1 MRRVSRSVPVRRG
14 SSDSSESNGG
24 TVIRR
29 ISRNPRRWA
38 GWRLDL
44 ERMEPAE
51 SPPIVLGLVAVIILV
66 LANAFFVAAE
76 FALVGA
82 RRTRLDEMAR
92 AGDRKARLARRAVQS
107 LDRYIS
113 ATQLGITLASL
124 GLGWIGEPALAGL
137 IGGAFAW
144 LPAPLS
150 VIATHGVASAIAFII
165 ITILHIIL
173 GELVPKAIAL
183 LYPEVVSSWLAAP
196 LIGFAWVMA
205 MPIALLNGTANRL
218 LRALGIDPP
227 GESERL
233 HSPEEI
239 RMLVEQSTEGGSL
252 LREDARLLE
261 GVFEFSEK
269 TAQEVM
275 TPRTQMAALEADL
288 TVEAAA
294 DQVAITGRSRY
305 PAFTESLDEII
316 GVVHA
321 KDILGALR
329 SRPGQTIRTIMR
341 PPLFVPGTR
350 EVEDVLADMKRLKTH
365 LAIVL
370 DEYGGTAGL
379 VTMEDLLEEIVG
391 PIYDEHDPQ
400 DRVGPTDGAPRLEGS
415 LPISEFNAQFD
426 TALDDT
432 DYTTIG
438 GYIFGQLGRLPRVGD
453 RVTVGPFTL
462 EVVEMEGR
470 RVKTVRVHAER
481 PQEAA
486 PKPA

>member
-1 MRRVSRSVPVRRG
+1 M
-14 SSDSSESNGG
+14 ES
-24 TVIRR
+24 
-29 ISRNPRRWA
+29 
-38 GWRLDL
+38 
-44 ERMEPAE
+44 AE
-51 SPPIVLGLVAVIILV
+51 SRPMVLGLLAIVILV
-66 LANAFFVAAE
+66 FANAFFVATE

-92 AGDRKARLARRAVQS
+92 EGDRKARLARRAVHS
-107 LDRYIS
+107 LDHYLS

-124 GLGWIGEPALAGL
+124 GLGWIGEPTLAGL
-137 IGGAFAW
+137 IEGGFSW
-144 LPAPLS
+144 LPRPVD
-150 VIATHGVASAIAFII
+150 VIATHGVAAAIAFII
-165 ITILHIIL
+165 ITTLHIIL
-173 GELVPKAIAL
+173 GELVPKAVAL
-183 LYPEVVSSWLAAP
+183 LFPEAVSSWLAAP
-196 LIGFAWVMA
+196 LIGFAWIMA
-205 MPIALLNGTANRL
+205 GPIAVLNGTANRL
-218 LRALGIDPP
+218 LRVVGIDPP

-239 RMLVEQSTEGGSL
+239 RMLVEQSQEGGSL
-252 LREDARLLE
+252 LKADARLLE

-294 DQVAITGRSRY
+294 DQVAIHGRSRY
-305 PAFTESLDEII
+305 PTYTESLDDII

-321 KDILGALR
+321 KDILTAVR
-329 SRPGQTIRTIMR
+329 SRPGQIIRVIMR

-365 LAIVL
+365 LAIAL

-400 DRVGPTDGAPRLEGS
+400 DRTGPEDGGLQLDGS
-415 LPISEFNAQFD
+415 LSISDFNAEYG
-426 TALDDT
+426 ASLDDT

-453 RVTVGPFTL
+453 RVSLGAVTL
-462 EVVEMEGR
+462 EVIEMDGR
-470 RVKTVRVHAER
+470 RVRTIRLH
-481 PQEAA
+481 
-486 PKPA
+486 PAQIR

>member
-1 MRRVSRSVPVRRG
+1 M
-14 SSDSSESNGG
+14 
-24 TVIRR
+24 
-29 ISRNPRRWA
+29 
-38 GWRLDL
+38 
-44 ERMEPAE
+44 
-51 SPPIVLGLVAVIILV
+51 

-92 AGDRKARLARRAVQS
+92 AGDGKARLARRAVQS

-137 IGGAFAW
+137 IRGGFAW
-144 LPAPLS
+144 LPSALS
-150 VIATHGVASAIAFII
+150 TIATHGVASIIAFSI

-173 GELVPKAIAL
+173 GELVPKALAL
-183 LYPEVVSSWLAAP
+183 LYPEAISSWVAAP
-196 LIGFAWVMA
+196 LIGFAWIMA
-205 MPIALLNGTANRL
+205 WPIALLNGSANRL
-218 LRALGIDPP
+218 LRLMHIDPP

-239 RMLVEQSTEGGSL
+239 RMLVEQSTEGGSML
-252 LREDARLLE
+252 QEDARLLE

-275 TPRTQMAALEADL
+275 TPRTQMIALDSAL

-294 DQVAITGRSRY
+294 DQVAVERRSRY
-305 PAFTESLDEII
+305 PVYTDSLDEIV

-321 KDILGALR
+321 KDILTALR
-329 SRPGQTIRTIMR
+329 ARPGETVRMIMR

-350 EVEDVLADMKRLKTH
+350 EVEDVLADMKRLKAH
-365 LAIVL
+365 LAVVL

-391 PIYDEHDPQ
+391 PIYDEYDPQ
-400 DRVGPTDGAPRLEGS
+400 DLAAQTDGAARLDGAM
-415 LPISEFNAQFD
+415 PITEFNSQFD
-426 TALDDT
+426 ATLDDT
-432 DYTTIG
+432 DYTTLG
-438 GYIFGQLGRLPRVGD
+438 GYVFGQLGRLPRAGD
-453 RVTVGPFTL
+453 RVTVPPHVF

-470 RVKTVRVHAER
+470 RVKSLRLHAALADAGGAEGR
-481 PQEAA
+481 DDSVARA
-486 PKPA
+486 HPA

>member
-1 MRRVSRSVPVRRG
+1 M
-14 SSDSSESNGG
+14 
-24 TVIRR
+24 
-29 ISRNPRRWA
+29 WF
-38 GWRLDL
+38 
-44 ERMEPAE
+44 
-51 SPPIVLGLVAVIILV
+51 GLFAVVVLV

-92 AGDRKARLARRAVQS
+92 AGDRKARLARRAVQH

-137 IGGAFAW
+137 IEGAFRWMPGA
-144 LPAPLS
+144 LAS
-150 VIATHGVASAIAFII
+150 IATHGVASAIAFII

-173 GELVPKAIAL
+173 GELVPKAVAL
-183 LYPEVVSSWLAAP
+183 LFPEQTSAWLAAP
-196 LIGFAWVMA
+196 LMGFAWVMA
-205 MPIALLNGTANRL
+205 GPIAVLNGTANRL
-218 LRALGIDPP
+218 LRVLGIDPP
-227 GESERL
+227 GETERL

-252 LREDARLLE
+252 GGEDARLLE

-275 TPRTQMAALEADL
+275 TPRTQIAALNADL
-288 TVEAAA
+288 TVEDAA
-294 DQVAITGRSRY
+294 DQVATYGRSRY
-305 PAFTESLDEII
+305 PVYTDSLDEII

-321 KDILGALR
+321 KDILAALR
-329 SRPGQTIRTIMR
+329 ARPGQTIRIIMR

-391 PIYDEHDPQ
+391 PIYDEYDPQ
-400 DRVGPTDGAPRLEGS
+400 DRVGPSDGAPRLDGS
-415 LPISEFNAQFD
+415 MPISEFNTEFGAN
-426 TALDDT
+426 LDDT

-438 GYIFGQLGRLPRVGD
+438 GYIFGQLGRLPRPGD
-453 RVTVGPFTL
+453 RVTVGPYTF

-470 RVKTVRVHAER
+470 RVKTVRLH
-481 PQEAA
+481 A
-486 PKPA
+486 PKPEENAASKPA

>member
-1 MRRVSRSVPVRRG
+1 
-14 SSDSSESNGG
+14 
-24 TVIRR
+24 
-29 ISRNPRRWA
+29 
-38 GWRLDL
+38 
-44 ERMEPAE
+44 MEPAE
-51 SPPIVLGLVAVIILV
+51 SPPILFGLLAVVVLV

-92 AGDRKARLARRAVQS
+92 AGNRKARLARRAVQS

-113 ATQLGITLASL
+113 ATQLGITRASL

-137 IGGAFAW
+137 IEGGFTW
-144 LPAPLS
+144 LPGALAT
-150 VIATHGVASAIAFII
+150 VATHGVASVIAFII
-165 ITILHIIL
+165 ITVLHIIL
-173 GELVPKAIAL
+173 GELVPKAISL
-183 LYPEVVSSWLAAP
+183 LYPEMVSAWLAAP
-196 LIGFAWVMA
+196 LMGFTWVMA
-205 MPIALLNGTANRL
+205 GPIAVLNGTANRL
-218 LRALGIDPP
+218 LRLLGIDRP
-227 GESERL
+227 GEKERL

-252 LREDARLLE
+252 GDQDARLLE

-269 TAQEVM
+269 TAQDVM

-288 TVEAAA
+288 TVEEAA
-294 DQVAITGRSRY
+294 DQVAIHGRSRY
-305 PAFTESLDEII
+305 PAYTESLDDII

-321 KDILGALR
+321 KDILAALR

-400 DRVGPTDGAPRLEGS
+400 DRTSPDEAAPLLDGS
-415 LPISEFNAQFD
+415 MPISEFNAQYG
-426 TALDDT
+426 ASLDDS

-438 GYIFGQLGRLPRVGD
+438 GYIFGHLGRLPRVGD

-462 EVVEMEGR
+462 EVVEMDGR
-470 RVKTVRVHAER
+470 RVKTIRLHAVKPED
-481 PQEAA
+481 ATSA
-486 PKPA
+486 KPA

>member
-1 MRRVSRSVPVRRG
+1 
-14 SSDSSESNGG
+14 
-24 TVIRR
+24 
-29 ISRNPRRWA
+29 
-38 GWRLDL
+38 
-44 ERMEPAE
+44 MEQAE
-51 SPPIVLGLVAVIILV
+51 SPPILLGLVAVVVLV

-137 IGGAFAW
+137 IESGFRW
-144 LPAPLS
+144 LPSALA
-150 VIATHGVASAIAFII
+150 VIATHAVASAIAFII

-173 GELVPKAIAL
+173 GELVPKAVAL
-183 LYPEVVSSWLAAP
+183 LYPEQVSRWVTAP
-196 LIGFAWVMA
+196 LMGFAWIMA
-205 MPIALLNGTANRL
+205 GPIAVLNGTANRL
-218 LRALGIDPP
+218 LKLIRIDPP
-227 GESERL
+227 GETERL

-252 LREDARLLE
+252 LKQDARLLE

-275 TPRTQMAALEADL
+275 TPRTQMAALDADL

-294 DQVAITGRSRY
+294 DQVAIHGRSRY
-305 PAFTESLDEII
+305 PAYTESLDDII

-321 KDILGALR
+321 KDILAALR
-329 SRPGQTIRTIMR
+329 SRPGQTIRVIMR

-350 EVEDVLADMKRLKTH
+350 EVEDVLADMKRLKNH

-400 DRVGPTDGAPRLEGS
+400 DRTSPPVGGPLLDGS
-415 LPISEFNAQFD
+415 MPISDFNAD
-426 TALDDT
+426 YVANLDDT

-438 GYIFGQLGRLPRVGD
+438 GYVFGQLGRLPRVGD
-453 RVTVGPFTL
+453 RVPVGPHTF
-462 EVVEMEGR
+462 EVVEMDGR
-470 RVKTVRVHAER
+470 RVKTIRLHTAARPEDAHKAED
-481 PQEAA
+481 AA
-486 PKPA
+486 TAKPA

>member
-1 MRRVSRSVPVRRG
+1 MLRLSDMEESQPG
-14 SSDSSESNGG
+14 SIGLRFLA
-24 TVIRR
+24 VV
-29 ISRNPRRWA
+29 
-38 GWRLDL
+38 
-44 ERMEPAE
+44 
-51 SPPIVLGLVAVIILV
+51 VLVV
-66 LANAFFVAAE
+66 ANAFFVAAE
-76 FALVGA
+76 FALVSA
-82 RRTRLDEMAR
+82 RRTRIEALVR
-92 AGDRKARLARRAVQS
+92 QGDRKAKAVKAAQQD
-107 LDRYIS
+107 LYRQLS
-113 ATQLGITLASL
+113 AAQLGITVASVLLGFVAEDTVAYFFRAWLASL
-124 GLGWIGEPALAGL
+124 PGWLSFLGRAGV
-137 IGGAFAW
+137 A
-144 LPAPLS
+144 S
-150 VIATHGVASAIAFII
+150 VIALSLISF
-165 ITILHIIL
+165 LHVVF
-173 GELVPKAIAL
+173 GEQAPKAVAITHPEAVSRWVATPL
-183 LYPEVVSSWLAAP
+183 LVFSWITRPAT
-196 LIGFAWVMA
+196 G
-205 MPIALLNGTANRL
+205 LLNSSANWLIR
-218 LRALGIDPP
+218 RMGIKGASP
-227 GESERL
+227 ELERI

-239 RMLVEQSTEGGSL
+239 RMLVEQSEEGGSL
-252 LREDARLLE
+252 QEEDARLLE

-305 PAFTESLDEII
+305 PAYTDSLDEII

-400 DRVGPTDGAPRLEGS
+400 DRARPSDGAPRLDGS
-415 LPISEFNAQFD
+415 MSISEFNAEYD

-453 RVTVGPFTL
+453 RVSVGPFTF

-470 RVKTVRVHAER
+470 RVKTIRLHS
-481 PQEAA
+481 
-486 PKPA
+486 PKPEEAPVAKPG